1 MKKLPQAKVKK
12 VSAKLQKKLGR
23 KRWRIHADPLSELIA
38 TILSQNTTDHN
49 SHRAYASLRSSFKTW
64 DQVRKAKVD
73 KIADAIRSGGLADIK
88 AQRIR
93 DVLNRIYRENRRL
106 DLSFLK
112 RWKTER
118 IKLYLKGFKGVGDK
132 TIACVLLFSLKRPV
146 MPVDTHVLR
155 VSKRLGLVPQKADAG
170 RTEAVLENLVPK
182 SLFYQFHLNLIQH
195 GREVCKARNPRCDV
209 CVLLEDCDYGRGK
222 TVGPEASAQVPRG
235 KGKRPGGSH

>member
-1 MKKLPQAKVKK
+1 MQKLPLAKMKK
-12 VSAKLQKKLGR
+12 VSARLQKKLGR

-49 SHRAYASLRSSFKTW
+49 SHRAYASLKSRFRTW
-64 DQVRKAKVD
+64 DQVRRAKVD

-88 AQRIR
+88 AQRIK
-93 DVLNRIYRENRRL
+93 DVLNQIYRENRRL

-132 TIACVLLFSLKRPV
+132 TAACVLLFSLGRPV

-155 VSKRLGLVPQKADAG
+155 VSQRLGLVPQKADAG
-170 RTEAVLENLVPK
+170 RAEAILEDIVPR

-195 GREVCKARNPRCDV
+195 GREVCKAQNPKCES
-209 CVLLEDCDYGRGK
+209 CVLFTDCDYGRGK
-222 TVGPEASAQVPRG
+222 RDGENSASRVVLG
-235 KGKRPGGSH
+235 KGRQVGRNH